1 MAQNWTIAVGRLA
14 PPPLAFVPL
23 SHLILLPCACYI
35 GYSYRILHGK
45 CGRTVF
51 SYELLTYFKKSKEWD
66 FWYKNSNLGNTVQS
80 IFHVILCSSLILQA
94 FYFKSFWTAKIS
106 KKKKKKWQLHTA
118 KLTWQR
124 KRRIFIGGTFGK
136 NYNEGKDIKV
146 TQELQEFQIHKQ
158 LTEEKINVS
167 NTGKWGGG
175 GGTPNNSWW
184 GCAAWFSKYWP
195 YYRPKHVIFHA
206 RFQT

>member
-1 MAQNWTIAVGRLA
+1 MESAGERYFRTSCWRTSRNRQSEISDTKTAISEI
-14 PPPLAFVPL
+14 PYKAFSMWYCVHHWFCKPFI
-23 SHLILLPCACYI
+23 SILFEMLK
-35 GYSYRILHGK
+35 SQ
-45 CGRTVF
+45 
-51 SYELLTYFKKSKEWD
+51 KK
-66 FWYKNSNLGNTVQS
+66 Q
-80 IFHVILCSSLILQA
+80 
-94 FYFKSFWTAKIS
+94 
-106 KKKKKKWQLHTA
+106 KKKWQLHTA

-175 GGTPNNSWW
+175 GTPKNSWW
-184 GCAAWFSKYWP
+184 GCAARFSKYWP
-195 YYRPKHVIFHA
+195 YYRPKHVIF
-206 RFQT
+206 QTRLQTCTLNPKDLF